1 MYEKGKKLIKEIK
14 EYYKWKGNKIKP
26 KAVANIL
33 LANKM
38 VYLKSII
45 NSVKGDLSEVI
56 FYDIVER
63 IVPKSKRFNF
73 YETNYTDDIAITL
86 ERANAVADALK
97 QAKYKV
103 YKKGFL
109 LVDNN
114 DYEMFIKGKF
124 ISVDLNSIKS
134 KEYIDDKSIEYSY
147 YKRNSTDLKSIG
159 DVIDGYKNQN
169 ENRNNIC
176 EAKMKLILSDMGI
189 DYEYQKVFCIN
200 KKFYIA
206 DFYIPKNNVII
217 EVDGTS
223 HDDIKGLTRDRER
236 DNAFARHGVL
246 TVRFRT
252 YEVVDG
258 KVVKDIL
265 SKLILDY

>member
-14 EYYKWKGNKIKP
+14 EYYNGNRKKIKP
-26 KAVANIL
+26 KSVANIL
-33 LANKM
+33 IENKM

-45 NSVKGDLSEVI
+45 KSVKGDLSEVI

-86 ERANAVADALK
+86 ERANAVSDALN

-124 ISVDLNSIKS
+124 INVDLNSIKS
-134 KEYIDDKSIEYSY
+134 KEYIDDNSVEYSY
-147 YKRNSTDLKSIG
+147 YKRHTNDLKSIG

-176 EAKMKLILSDMGI
+176 ERKMKVILSDMGI
-189 DYEYQKVFCIN
+189 KYEYQKVFCIN
-200 KKFYIA
+200 NKFYIA
-206 DFYIPKNNVII
+206 DFYVPKNNVII

-223 HDDIKGLTRDRER
+223 HDDIKGLKRDRER

-252 YEVVDG
+252 HEVVDG
-258 KVVKDIL
+258 NVIKEVL
-265 SKLILDY
+265 SKLLLDY

>member
-159 DVIDGYKNQN
+159 DVVIDPCAGSGTSLLAAAGLGRKAYGFEIKKDFYKLAK
-169 ENRNNIC
+169 ENVLNNI
-176 EAKMKLILSDMGI
+176 ELDMFTRS
-189 DYEYQKVFCIN
+189 E
-200 KKFYIA
+200 
-206 DFYIPKNNVII
+206 I
-217 EVDGTS
+217 EKQQVEQ
-223 HDDIKGLTRDRER
+223 LRM
-236 DNAFARHGVL
+236 F
-246 TVRFRT
+246 
-252 YEVVDG
+252 
-258 KVVKDIL
+258 
-265 SKLILDY
+265 